1 LLLRQNPIKADLGE
15 VRLQAGIA
23 IKRNQF
29 NNVVVVKPA
38 VNLYVEIVH
47 AVQGYKAVALYALAE
62 VNASLANGVGLKG
75 QIQYLEI

>member
-1 LLLRQNPIKADLGE
+1 
-15 VRLQAGIA
+15 
-23 IKRNQF
+23 
-29 NNVVVVKPA
+29 VKPA

-75 QIQYLEI
+75 QIQYLKI